1 MLNKTLKQL
10 FLLITLGTAIMAFGI
25 INFAVTN
32 QMAEGGFTGI
42 TIILFHL
49 FGLSTG
55 VSNLLLN
62 IPMLII
68 GYRQFSK
75 EYG

>member
-1 MLNKTLKQL
+1 MSTKLLKQL
-10 FLLITLGTAIMAFGI
+10 LLITLGTAIMAFGI

-32 QMAEGGFTGI
+32 HMAEGGFTGI

-62 IPMLII
+62 IPMLIL
-68 GYRQFSK
+68 GY
-75 EYG
+75 